1 MYIWIARSFRVW
13 MRRICWRPWASQE
26 LPRPASW
33 ILPAIV
39 KQRHRCLL
47 SRQGHPKRMVRLSFS
62 YFLSYEYSG
71 FCEGVRVWP
80 FHEEVN
86 ASCFLPVLIPPSLIH
101 IAPLGLDPCPV
112 FCVAFPSLP
121 LLRIISGAVAPDL
134 FGKCA
139 LGLFLPV
146 LLQLTFPHSDDSP
159 SHGIE
164 RQSRQLVTPDVIL
177 SLITPWCDDKHAV
190 LWSKIWVTVRSGF
203 ISISMIHMQFWFK
216 QMSITEIIWM
226 TKGVFDTSLWNNL

>member
-1 MYIWIARSFRVW
+1 MPAVATRTSNTKGCDIFFILAQFW
-13 MRRICWRPWASQE
+13 M
-26 LPRPASW
+26 
-33 ILPAIV
+33 
-39 KQRHRCLL
+39 
-47 SRQGHPKRMVRLSFS
+47 F
-62 YFLSYEYSG
+62 G
-71 FCEGVRVWP
+71 FCESPRVWYSSD
-80 FHEEVN
+80 EVN

-101 IAPLGLDPCPV
+101 IAPLGLEPCPV

-139 LGLFLPV
+139 QGLFLPV
-146 LLQLTFPHSDDSP
+146 LLQLAFPHSDDSP